1 MLQRIDLRPFLETV
15 VEDAGLHARWLATL
29 SLLEHTGAR
38 KIHRSMPGLP
48 GHLRLAESVLQHAAE
63 EARHAFFFRKQIGK
77 ILATDTT
84 HGTGTVPPANE
95 TEQSLAGTV
104 TGSKTTKSGKTETGS
119 DQPEPLCRWQ
129 ALHYFQSLDAW
140 CKRRAVQVLSEH
152 SPAVQTLYCYLA
164 VTYAIEERA
173 VDVYRDYE
181 AALREKELPV
191 HLSGLLKEE
200 EGHMSEILAMASE
213 ELPLD
218 FENELKILMSREGL
232 LFHPF
237 AEALSHSALTTAL
250 L

>member
-38 KIHRSMPGLP
+38 KIHKSMPRLP
-48 GHLRLAESVLQHAAE
+48 GHLRLAENVLQHAAE

-77 ILATDTT
+77 ILAADSLESAEA
-84 HGTGTVPPANE
+84 GPA
-95 TEQSLAGTV
+95 
-104 TGSKTTKSGKTETGS
+104 
-119 DQPEPLCRWQ
+119 PLCRWP
-129 ALHYFQSLDAW
+129 ALRYFQSLDGW
-140 CKRRAVQVLSEH
+140 CKRRAKQVLSEH
-152 SPAVQTLYCYLA
+152 SQAVQTLYCYLA

-181 AALREKELPV
+181 STLREKDLPI
-191 HLSGLLKEE
+191 HLAGLLKEE
-200 EGHMSEILAMASE
+200 EGHMSEILTMAK

-218 FENELKILMSREGL
+218 FENELRILMSREGL
-232 LFHPF
+232 LFHRF
-237 AEALSHSALTTAL
+237 AEALSHSAITTAL